1 MSKKDL
7 SVLKKKN
14 FLNFTNQNL
23 EIYNRFKK
31 YLEKKIQSKP
41 FVVAVSGGPDSMAL
55 TSLSY
60 LYSKEKRSKVQF
72 IHIDHGIR
80 KNSYKESIL
89 VKNTL
94 KKKKINLKILV
105 NKKIIDKNIQKNAR
119 DIRYDLLN
127 KFCQKYKI
135 NFILTGHHSDDQIE
149 TFLIRL
155 SRGSG
160 VQGLSSMSKE
170 TKLKNRQL
178 LIRPLLD
185 IKKNKLINI
194 AKNSFGT
201 FIKDSSN
208 TNEKY
213 LRTKIRKL
221 KKLFEKNGISH
232 NQIIRSINNLAST
245 KKTLNLITAKF
256 FKENVDIKKNKATIR
271 VNFFLQEAEELRL
284 KILSNILKK
293 ISKTYYQPRSIKVL
307 NLLEKIRKQDKFKST
322 LGGCII
328 EKLGGILHI
337 YKEKVKRVKY

>member
-1 MSKKDL
+1 MNKKDL

-14 FLNFTNQNL
+14 FLNFTTQNL
-23 EIYNRFKK
+23 EIYNTFKK
-31 YLEKKIQSKP
+31 YLETKIKNKP

-55 TSLSY
+55 TILSY
-60 LYSKEKRSKVQF
+60 LYSKEKRSKVKF
-72 IHIDHGIR
+72 VHVDHGIR

-89 VKNTL
+89 VKNIL
-94 KKKKINLKILV
+94 KKKKINLRILI

-119 DIRYDLLN
+119 DIRYNLLN

-135 NFILTGHHSDDQIE
+135 NYILTGHHSDDQIE

-185 IKKNKLINI
+185 IKKTKLINI
-194 AKNSFGT
+194 AKNSFET
-201 FIKDSSN
+201 FLKDPSN
-208 TNEKY
+208 TNERY

-245 KKTLNLITAKF
+245 KKTINLIITKF
-256 FKENVDIKKNKATIR
+256 FKEHIEIKNSMAMIKVK
-271 VNFFLQEAEELRL
+271 FFLLEAEELRL

-293 ISKTYYQPRSIKVL
+293 MSNTYYQPRSIKVF
-307 NLLEKIRKQDKFKST
+307 NLLERIKKHDKFRST

-328 EKLGGILHI
+328 EKSGGILCI